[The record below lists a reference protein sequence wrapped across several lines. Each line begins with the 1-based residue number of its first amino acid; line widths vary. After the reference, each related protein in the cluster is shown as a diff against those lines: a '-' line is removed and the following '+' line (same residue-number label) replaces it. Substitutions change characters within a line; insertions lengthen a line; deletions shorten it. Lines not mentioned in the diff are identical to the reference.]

1 MIDQPSPTSAVTPAR
16 RRLVVVSGFGDDA
29 LTPRGQRT
37 QQEIRVLSRDWEVE
51 LIAMPARDHRG
62 GGGATG
68 RSIPRRLASRA
79 VQELLF
85 DRWEPWARQRFGR
98 WRPEADAAV
107 LVVAPWSPA
116 AVASR
121 RLRERGIPYVID
133 AGDPW
138 AVGLRNRP
146 RTIAGRR
153 SLRAEAPIWEGA
165 AGAILTTPQQAQRMS
180 SIYPELPIMFRP
192 NGYEIPDGAPRPD
205 AGEGEPGGS
214 RLRLAHFGVVYAAR
228 LDVVPFLTRLQQSG
242 NWDSVRFDQFGGDPD
257 GMLNAA
263 PPGVEVANHAA
274 IPWPE
279 VMARTD
285 EFDAV
290 VVLGNEL
297 GELLPSKAVQY
308 LTLPVPRIA
317 VTDTERDDA
326 LTDFARGHSA
336 WLAVSPTDPEAGRL
350 VAGHVN
356 RDWTAAELDP
366 PPADR
371 WPAVA
376 EELGA
381 FVSQCVAGRSPDRL
395 TPAR

>member
-1 MIDQPSPTSAVTPAR
+1 MTDQPSPKPAAEPAR

-37 QQEIRVLSRDWEVE
+37 QQLIKVLGRDWDVE

-62 GGGATG
+62 GSGASG
-68 RSIPRRLASRA
+68 RSIARSLASRA

-85 DRWEPWARQRFGR
+85 DRWEPWARRRFGR

-116 AVASR
+116 AIASR

-138 AVGLRNRP
+138 AVGLRSRP

-180 SIYPELPIMFRP
+180 SIYPELPIMARP

-205 AGEGEPGGS
+205 ASGREGGGS
-214 RLRLAHFGVVYAAR
+214 RTLRLAHFGVLYAAR
-228 LDVVPFLTRLQQSG
+228 LDVVPFLARLQQSG
-242 NWDSVRFDQFGGDPD
+242 SWDTVRFDQFGGDPD

-263 PPGVEVANHAA
+263 PPGIEVANHAA
-274 IPWPE
+274 VPWPE
-279 VMARTD
+279 VMARTN

-326 LTDFARGHSA
+326 
-336 WLAVSPTDPEAGRL
+336 PTDPEAGRL
-350 VAGHVN
+350 VAEHVD

-366 PPADR
+366 PPGDA

-381 FVSQCVAGRSPDRL
+381 FVSQCVAGRSPERL